1 MYFKNFPQID
11 YKFGENIEASKF
23 QDLMAYIDI
32 VDQVKDEITAYTW
45 YNIQDGTRPDQVSQ
59 EIYGTPDYH
68 WTFFLLNNN
77 LRSQGWPLR
86 QSEVEK
92 KIRKDYPNTTLN
104 TGGDLSVK
112 FRRGSTVTG
121 ASSGATGT
129 ILRRR
134 LDLGQIIISGDSD
147 FVDGETIT
155 TFEDGVTKSITISS
169 AIREWN
175 SVHHFENDSGY
186 YVDIIPDAPFI
197 NERENRYVHYDSD
210 TATYDLSVL
219 YNTEGLSNA
228 NLDSDDET
236 RLVDVYS
243 INTKFAENDPNEPFG
258 AIHRSVGNG
267 FEAYY
272 NGQILGSYG
281 FDSDADEA
289 LRNKFDSYIT
299 QTYDDTDPAIY
310 TPITFRERLIEENNE
325 LREIKVLKPE
335 VAAQIVNQF
344 SSILLD
350 TTPVEDVR
358 RKSQGQQGLG
368 KYEANTNDKATN
380 DAIALVNSLLS
391 GNS

>member
-23 QDLMAYIDI
+23 QDLMTYIDI
-32 VDQVKDEITAYTW
+32 VDQVKDDISTYTW

-59 EIYGTPDYH
+59 ELYGTPDYH
-68 WTFFLLNNN
+68 WTFFLLNDN

-92 KIRKDYPNTTLN
+92 KVRKDYPNTTLN

-112 FRRGSTVTG
+112 FKRGSTVTG

-155 TFEDGVTKSITISS
+155 TFEDGVTKSTTISS

-175 SVHHFENDSGY
+175 AVHHYENDSGY
-186 YVDIIPDAPFI
+186 YVDIVPDAPFI

-219 YNTEGLSNA
+219 YTTEGLSNA
-228 NLDSDDET
+228 NLDSNDET

-243 INTKFAENDPNEPFG
+243 ITTKFAENDPNEPFG
-258 AIHRSVGNG
+258 AIHRSVDNG